1 MTVLNA
7 DLDRLDA
14 ISLQARQVRP
24 GVAILSFIAAIL
36 MGIGKIAGGFINAF
50 AWTYVA
56 VREGYRDARSP
67 ERAPNRSG
75 SSG

>member
-1 MTVLNA
+1 MTALA
-7 DLDRLDA
+7 RDQKLDA

-24 GVAILSFIAAIL
+24 GVALLGFIAAVL
-36 MGIGKIAGGFINAF
+36 MFVGKLAGWIINSF

>member
-1 MTVLNA
+1 MTVLARNEK
-7 DLDRLDA
+7 LDT
-14 ISLQARQVRP
+14 ISLQARQVQP
-24 GVAILSFIAAIL
+24 GVALIGFIAIVL
-36 MGIGKIAGGFINAF
+36 MAFGKLCGGIINAF

-75 SSG
+75 GAG